1 MTEKLNISLS
11 PHIHGGYSTR
21 KLMWLVVASLIPAL
35 LIALWTFGVGALV
48 VTCICIGSCLL
59 TEWIIT
65 QFVMRR
71 TVTIFDGSAMITGI
85 LLAFNLP
92 SILPW
97 WMAVIGSVV
106 AIGIGKM
113 SFGGLGC
120 NIWNPALVGR
130 VFLLISFPAAMT
142 TWPAG
147 VDAGASLIATT
158 GASTP
163 LGELDAHSGATLL
176 SMMKSN
182 PAESLDPDYLGM
194 MIGNMNGSLG
204 EVGSFALLAGAIFL
218 ICMRVITWHIP
229 VAVLGSAAFFSWV
242 FGGNPILDL
251 FAGGLILGACYMATD
266 YVTSPMTVKGKIIF
280 GVLIGLITIII
291 RRFGSYPEGV
301 SFAILLMN
309 SFTPLIN
316 RYCRPLPFGEKERQ
330 ALQKEMKKKEAAA
343 VSKAS

>member
-1 MTEKLNISLS
+1 MEKLNISLS
-11 PHIHGGYSTR
+11 PHIHGGRSTAR
-21 KLMWLVVASLIPAL
+21 TMWLVVASLVPAM
-35 LIALWTFGVGALV
+35 LIAFWTFGTGALV
-48 VTCICIGSCLL
+48 ITCICVGACLL

-71 TVTIFDGSAMITGI
+71 PVTIFDGSAMITGI

-97 WMAVIGSVV
+97 WMAVMGSVM

-142 TWPAG
+142 TWPTG
-147 VDAGASLIATT
+147 VGAGARMMVTT
-158 GASTP
+158 GASTHYI
-163 LGELDAHSGATLL
+163 DASSGATMLA
-176 SMMKSN
+176 MMKANGSD
-182 PAESLDPDYLGM
+182 SLEPDYIGM
-194 MIGNMNGSLG
+194 MVGNMNGSLG
-204 EVGSFALLAGAIFL
+204 EVGSFAIIAGLVFLL
-218 ICMRVITWHIP
+218 CMRVVTWHIP

-251 FAGGLILGACYMATD
+251 FAGGLMLGACYMATD
-266 YVTSPMTVKGKIIF
+266 YVTSPMSHKGQIIY
-280 GVLIGLITIII
+280 GALIGFITIII

-316 RYCRPLPFGEKERQ
+316 RYCCPLPFGEKQRR
-330 ALQKEMKKKEAAA
+330 ALAKAA
-343 VSKAS
+343 SSNQ

>member
-1 MTEKLNISLS
+1 MNKLNISLS
-11 PHIHGGYSTR
+11 PHIHGGRSTKR
-21 KLMWLVVASLIPAL
+21 IMWMVIASLIPAL
-35 LIALWTFGVGALV
+35 YIALYTFGVGALV
-48 VTCICIGSCLL
+48 VTCICVGSCVL

-65 QFVMRR
+65 QFVMKRP
-71 TVTIFDGSAMITGI
+71 VTIFDGSAILTGL

-97 WMAVIGSVV
+97 WMAVIGSVM
-106 AIGIGKM
+106 AIGVGKM

-142 TWPAG
+142 TWPAEVG
-147 VDAGASLIATT
+147 AGARMMVTT
-158 GASTP
+158 GASTHAV
-163 LGELDAHSGATLL
+163 DATSGATLL
-176 SMMKSN
+176 SMMKTN
-182 PAESLDPDYLGM
+182 GADSLDPDYLGM

-204 EVGSFALLAGAIFL
+204 EVGSFALLAGLIFL
-218 ICMRVITWHIP
+218 LCMRIVTWHIP

-266 YVTSPMTVKGKIIF
+266 YVTSPMSHKGQIIY
-280 GVLIGLITIII
+280 GVFIGLITIII

-316 RYCRPLPFGEKERQ
+316 RYCRPMPFGEK
-330 ALQKEMKKKEAAA
+330 QKLEFR
-343 VSKAS
+343 V